1 MHFVRLANT
10 FLKDEESAPDNHVYG
25 GPQVPTFVQRQG
37 TSHRYHNHTA
47 TTTHYFSRGDTAH
60 YVSQCSVVSVV

>member
-25 GPQVPTFVQRQG
+25 GPQVPTFV
-37 TSHRYHNHTA
+37 HTD
-47 TTTHYFSRGDTAH
+47 TTTTRQPQHTTFLVVTPHYI
-60 YVSQCSVVSVV
+60 SQCSVVSVVSVV